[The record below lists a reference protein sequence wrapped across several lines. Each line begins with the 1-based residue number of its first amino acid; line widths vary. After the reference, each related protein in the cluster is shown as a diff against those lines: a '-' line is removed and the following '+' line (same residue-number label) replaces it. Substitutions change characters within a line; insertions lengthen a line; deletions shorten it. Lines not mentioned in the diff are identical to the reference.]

1 MMDRPPCWQDG
12 KKQNPCALAHYERVV
27 HGHTDLRA
35 DWLGWKQ
42 RGRYLVAPDGQRI
55 SPERMR
61 GIMWRL
67 DAEARRDAARARNAK
82 RKVSQGQVKVVVVD
96 LADWQARTRLPH
108 SSRHRVQAHST
119 SPPIQAKLIPIVKLF
134 CSEYS

>member
-42 RGRYLVAPDGQRI
+42 RGRYLVAPDGQRAAAGGSSGQVVI
-55 SPERMR
+55 
-61 GIMWRL
+61 WDL
-67 DAEARRDAARARNAK
+67 DA
-82 RKVSQGQVKVVVVD
+82 
-96 LADWQARTRLPH
+96 
-108 SSRHRVQAHST
+108 
-119 SPPIQAKLIPIVKLF
+119 
-134 CSEYS
+134 

>member
-27 HGHTDLRA
+27 HGHADLRA

-82 RKVSQGQVKVVVVD
+82 RKVSQGSVKVVAVE
-96 LADWQARTRLPH
+96 LADWHARH
-108 SSRHRVQAHST
+108 FGSRAG
-119 SPPIQAKLIPIVKLF
+119 
-134 CSEYS
+134 

>member
-1 MMDRPPCWQDG
+1 MDRPPCWQDG
-12 KKQNPCALAHYERVV
+12 NKQNPCALAHYERVV

-61 GIMWRL
+61 GIMWRWAAHL
-67 DAEARRDAARARNAK
+67 WMARQRTLSAQLPQSR
-82 RKVSQGQVKVVVVD
+82 VLVV
-96 LADWQARTRLPH
+96 LKPH
-108 SSRHRVQAHST
+108 
-119 SPPIQAKLIPIVKLF
+119 
-134 CSEYS
+134 

>member
-67 DAEARRDAARARNAK
+67 E
-82 RKVSQGQVKVVVVD
+82 VSQGPVKVVVVE
-96 LADWQARTRLPH
+96 LADWHARH
-108 SSRHRVQAHST
+108 FGSRAG
-119 SPPIQAKLIPIVKLF
+119 
-134 CSEYS
+134 

>member
-1 MMDRPPCWQDG
+1 M
-12 KKQNPCALAHYERVV
+12 NNYERVT
-27 HGHTDLRA
+27 HGHSDLRA

-42 RGRYLVAPDGQRI
+42 RGRYLVVPDGQRI

-82 RKVSQGQVKVVVVD
+82 RKVSQGSVKVVIVD
-96 LADWQARTRLPH
+96 LADWQARH
-108 SSRHRVQAHST
+108 FGSRAG
-119 SPPIQAKLIPIVKLF
+119 
-134 CSEYS
+134 